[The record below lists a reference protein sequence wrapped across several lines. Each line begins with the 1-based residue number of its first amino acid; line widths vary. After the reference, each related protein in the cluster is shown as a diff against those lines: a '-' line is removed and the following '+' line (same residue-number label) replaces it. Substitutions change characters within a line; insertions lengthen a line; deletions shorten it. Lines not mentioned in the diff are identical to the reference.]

1 MVILICN
8 TISQYYYFY
17 CIFDYAALVF
27 IGFFTIVLPLH
38 LHQHDSPEKMYHLTT
53 RILNVNRRWQDQLQT
68 LES

>member
-27 IGFFTIVLPLH
+27 LGFYHCAPITPAPTWLSWENVSSYN
-38 LHQHDSPEKMYHLTT
+38 QDTECESKMTGSVT
-53 RILNVNRRWQDQLQT
+53 NPWK
-68 LES
+68 